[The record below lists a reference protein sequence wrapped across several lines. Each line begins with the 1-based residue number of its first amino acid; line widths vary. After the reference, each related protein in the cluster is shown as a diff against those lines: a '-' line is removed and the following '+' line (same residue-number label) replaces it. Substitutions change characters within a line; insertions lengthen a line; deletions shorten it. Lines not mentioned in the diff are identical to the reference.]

1 MNTEAVAAVKH
12 VCDALS
18 ITVVVA
24 TLASW
29 LPAIASGLSI
39 LWMGLRIYETKTVQ
53 GWLRRNKKD
62 GA

>member
-1 MNTEAVAAVKH
+1 MSTEAFDQIKH

-18 ITVVVA
+18 LGVVVA

-29 LPAIASGLSI
+29 LPAFASIMSI

-53 GWLRRNKKD
+53 VWLKNKK
-62 GA
+62 GNQ

>member
-1 MNTEAVAAVKH
+1 MSTEAVATIKH

-29 LPAIASGLSI
+29 LPAIASLMSI

-53 GWLRRNKKD
+53 GWLRRNKKA
-62 GA
+62 GQ

>member
-1 MNTEAVAAVKH
+1 MQTETFDQIKH

-18 ITVVVA
+18 LGVVVA

-29 LPAIASGLSI
+29 MPAFASILSI

-53 GWLRRNKKD
+53 GWVNRHKKK
-62 GA
+62 GV